1 MKEIFDTYP
10 LPWSFDDDLA
20 VVVASNGEAVC
31 EFYASGLEDQDALHQ
46 DPAGRSGQAGA
57 EPV

>member
-46 DPAGRSGQAGA
+46 VVCQQVNLLT
-57 EPV
+57 EVK